1 MKREFK
7 FTGIGREVMQFM
19 EILSRDPDFDINE
32 PMTDTFLQDV
42 HGEVNGKY
50 PLNEIMHVLM
60 QGSLYSIIGIE
71 FTNK

>member
-1 MKREFK
+1 MKREFN

-32 PMTDTFLQDV
+32 TITDTFLQSV

-50 PLNEIMHVLM
+50 SLNDIMFVLM
-60 QGSLYSIIGIE
+60 SGSLYPIMEINNS
-71 FTNK
+71 